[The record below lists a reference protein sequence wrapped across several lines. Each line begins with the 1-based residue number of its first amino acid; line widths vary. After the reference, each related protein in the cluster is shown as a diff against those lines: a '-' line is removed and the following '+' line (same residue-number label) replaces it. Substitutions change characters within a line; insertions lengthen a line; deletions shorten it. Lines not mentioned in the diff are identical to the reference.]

1 VLPKDAK
8 SATLLKARINTEGS
22 YQVVQPTEVV
32 SDILSF
38 VFRIKAFLDAYAVIL
53 AIVTVILLGLV
64 LWLSGRLRRRDL
76 ETLNRLGASRL
87 TVSMLQGTGM
97 AMILFVSL
105 VLTGSALLILSA
117 ALPDLVRILR

>member
-1 VLPKDAK
+1 
-8 SATLLKARINTEGS
+8 
-22 YQVVQPTEVV
+22 V

-53 AIVTVILLGLV
+53 AIVTVILLCLV
-64 LWLSGRLRRRDL
+64 LWLSGRLRRREL